1 MQAPGLYWV
10 SADREVDAKSFCQQ
24 VISSQPAETRAA
36 LIILLRISS
45 VPTTLMGPTNFLSIL
60 CLKVKK
66 RYFS

>member
-36 LIILLRISS
+36 LIS
-45 VPTTLMGPTNFLSIL
+45 VNQ
-60 CLKVKK
+60 
-66 RYFS
+66 R